1 MDRLLNY
8 KYIDETLIL
17 KSADESRLVLYSD
30 SGEQKIGSYE
40 HKLISC
46 VFDMENV
53 TDVCKYT
60 FAEQHCLYISV
71 NGVKYWT
78 NPIIAEEHAESE
90 YISLPETFQNT
101 RVKVDLTIKDLIPTL
116 SINDFYK
123 PTLKEMEIG
132 DHIIEK
138 VQFNENGVKLEK
150 IVFGKVN
157 GNKFHE
163 SEFYWGTE
171 TIVLPTNIE
180 VLGRMPGGLT
190 SIIIPNSVRSIVD
203 SAFEVCTSLSSIT
216 LSNGLTSIGNGAFS
230 ECYSLSM
237 INIPSGVTSIGY
249 YAFSECD
256 SLYRVNIPSGVTS
269 IGDYVF
275 FYCDSLSNITVENGN
290 PNYDSRDN
298 CNALIETATNT
309 LLRGCSTTVIPNS
322 VTSIGNG
329 AFSECYSLSMINI
342 PSGVT
347 SIGDYAFSYCD
358 SLSSITIPYS
368 VTSIRN
374 EAFRKCT
381 SLTSI
386 TIPSGVTSIGDYAF
400 EYCDSLTSITCD
412 CKTPPTLGK
421 DVFEKTS
428 SQGILITPFDTDY
441 STFFEQLKSGW
452 TQSISITLTNGDM
465 IGFNYEDGIIPE
477 SAFIGRT
484 DIESVIFYSGIT
496 EIQDDAFNGC
506 TNLKGLQFYSETPP
520 TIGTDAF
527 EGIDANCHV
536 IYPQSDYSELFDLLE
551 TKPSVTYTRSDGTVE
566 TIEYLD
572 GIVDNSSEDL
582 YDITDAVINNNIWKI
597 EESAFNSCELLT
609 SVTIPN
615 SVREIGNEA
624 FSYCSSLTDFIIPNG
639 VETIGANVF
648 SNCTTLQHVTLPNT
662 VSGIGMSAF
671 NDCASLEDIVIP
683 NGVTTIDTSTFF
695 GCISLQSVTLPSGL
709 AKIMTQAFYGCT
721 ALTDIVIPSGVTNI
735 YSYAFKGCS
744 SLSSITCENETVPT
758 LGSQAFDGV
767 AQNGKLIYP
776 NLTDYTTW
784 FQQLPENW
792 RPSVVYKEYGSGDYI
807 KEYYLDGVMK
817 PQQSMTISA
826 LTINYGVKKIESG
839 ETVSCGDYIDL
850 ILHNNVE
857 YIGDGAF
864 QQWLFKDI
872 VLGENTKTIG
882 NYAFY
887 QAETPHEIIIPNGVT
902 SIGDYA
908 FAETYLSA
916 LTIPNSVSYLGEYAF
931 SNNLLEFIL
940 LPNNLTEIKEG
951 LLYCNEFKKIII
963 PNSVT
968 SIGDSAF
975 EECYYLSSITLSN
988 NLTIIDEAAFMDC
1001 GSLTD
1006 IVIPS
1011 GVTSIGS
1018 YAFESS
1024 YSLSSITCDC
1034 KNPPTLGEDVFNGI
1048 STYGKIY
1055 IPKGSDYSD
1064 WKNNVDAFAKWI
1076 FVEK

>member
-46 VFDMENV
+46 VFDMEDV

-78 NPIIAEEHAESE
+78 NPIIAAEHADSE

-101 RVKVDLTIKDLIPTL
+101 QVKVDLTIKDLIPTL

-132 DHIIEK
+132 DYIIEK
-138 VQFNENGVKLEK
+138 VQFDETNVVLEK

-163 SEFYWGTE
+163 SVFPYDVN

-180 VLGRMPGGLT
+180 ILDHMTSYLT
-190 SIIIPNSVRSIVD
+190 SITIPNSV
-203 SAFEVCTSLSSIT
+203 
-216 LSNGLTSIGNGAFS
+216 TSIGINAFF
-230 ECYSLSM
+230 ECNSLAS
-237 INIPSGVTSIGY
+237 ITIPSGVTTIGEE
-249 YAFSECD
+249 AFA
-256 SLYRVNIPSGVTS
+256 
-269 IGDYVF
+269 
-275 FYCDSLSNITVENGN
+275 YCDNLEHITVENGN
-290 PNYDSRDN
+290 LNYDTRDN
-298 CNALIETATNT
+298 CNALIETSTNT
-309 LLRGCSTTVIPNS
+309 LLRGCSTTVIPYS
-322 VTSIGNG
+322 VTSIGNH
-329 AFSECYSLSMINI
+329 AFSDLTLTNIIIPNSVTYIGDNAFAFCPNLKNITLPSGLTSVGYNAFYECEALSSITI
-342 PSGVT
+342 PSLVT
-347 SIGDYAFSYCD
+347 SIGDYAFYGCA
-358 SLSSITIPYS
+358 SLSSITC
-368 VTSIRN
+368 N
-374 EAFRKCT
+374 
-381 SLTSI
+381 
-386 TIPSGVTSIGDYAF
+386 
-400 EYCDSLTSITCD
+400 
-412 CKTPPTLGK
+412 CKTPPTLGE
-421 DVFEKTS
+421 DVFETA
-428 SQGILITPFDTDY
+428 SQGVLITPFDTDY
-441 STFFEQLKSGW
+441 STFFEQLESGW

-465 IGFNYEDGIIPE
+465 IGFNYEDGIITE

-496 EIQDDAFNGC
+496 EIQDYAFSGC

-520 TIGTDAF
+520 TIGTEAF
-527 EGIDANCHV
+527 EGIDAHCHV
-536 IYPQSDYSELFDLLE
+536 IYPKSDYSELFDVLE

-572 GIVDNSSEDL
+572 GIVDNSSEDV

-597 EESAFNSCELLT
+597 EENAFESCELLT

-615 SVREIGNEA
+615 SVREIADEA
-624 FSYCSSLTDFIIPNG
+624 FSYCSFLTDIVLPNG

-648 SNCTTLQHVTLPNT
+648 SNCTSLQHITLPNT
-662 VSGIGMSAF
+662 LSGIGMSAF
-671 NDCASLEDIVIP
+671 NDCANLEDIVIP
-683 NGVTTIDTSTFF
+683 NGVTTIENSAFL

-709 AKIMTQAFYGCT
+709 TNIMTQAFYGCT

-744 SLSSITCENETVPT
+744 SLSSITCENETVPI

-792 RPSVVYKEYGSGDYI
+792 RPSVVYEKYRSGDYI

-826 LTINYGVKKIESG
+826 LTINYGIKKIESG
-839 ETVSCGDYIDL
+839 ENVRCRDYIDL
-850 ILHNNVE
+850 ILPNNVE

-864 QQWLFKDI
+864 QEWRFKDI
-872 VLGENTKTIG
+872 VFGENTKTIG

-887 QAETPHEIIIPNGVT
+887 EAETPHEIIIPNGVT
-902 SIGDYA
+902 SIGDSA

-916 LTIPNSVSYLGEYAF
+916 LTIPNSVRYIGEYAF
-931 SNNLLEFIL
+931 EYTFLNFIS

-951 LLYCNEFKKIII
+951 LLNGNNFEKIII
-963 PNSVT
+963 PSSVT
-968 SIGDSAF
+968 NIGVYAF
-975 EECYYLSSITLSN
+975 SECYSLSSIS
-988 NLTIIDEAAFMDC
+988 
-1001 GSLTD
+1001 
-1006 IVIPS
+1006 IPS
-1011 GVTSIGS
+1011 GITNIGDG
-1018 YAFESS
+1018 AFAYCES
-1024 YSLSSITCDC
+1024 LTSITCDC
-1034 KNPPTLGEDVFNGI
+1034 KTPPTLGEDVFEEI

-1064 WKNNVDAFAKWI
+1064 WKNNIDAFAKWI